1 MGQLPVHCLKWTF
14 VPHFK
19 STNDWE
25 DDIYESMSVRFIT
38 EVQRGQIQR
47 TWISENFYGVANFYS
62 SNKPP
67 QFCTNNCDQFI
78 HVRVPCDTWHLVIA
92 SSSTDLFNKST
103 IFSQQIHRRCLFALH
118 RCCCVSRIWS
128 FSSGIVF
135 CKELAAW
142 TWNVC
147 QHRFGMQQ
155 CMICQAHPSAV
166 YHDQPA
172 LQYQHLPTVAM
183 SMSWCHGAKEMPLR
197 TPWNSWWHGWIAC

>member
-78 HVRVPCDTWHLVIA
+78 HVRVPCDT
-92 SSSTDLFNKST
+92 
-103 IFSQQIHRRCLFALH
+103 
-118 RCCCVSRIWS
+118 
-128 FSSGIVF
+128 
-135 CKELAAW
+135 
-142 TWNVC
+142 
-147 QHRFGMQQ
+147 
-155 CMICQAHPSAV
+155 
-166 YHDQPA
+166 
-172 LQYQHLPTVAM
+172 
-183 SMSWCHGAKEMPLR
+183 
-197 TPWNSWWHGWIAC
+197 